1 MKKYPREILNLRWRS
16 GVFLPTGEHCDMWLH
31 MLANQ
36 YGFDNAYDMI
46 IDNKKTHKWI
56 LFDKG
61 HVKYENDT
69 TKEDLSYLI

>member
-1 MKKYPREILNLRWRS
+1 
-16 GVFLPTGEHCDMWLH
+16 MWLH

-56 LFDKG
+56 LYDEEY
-61 HVKYENDT
+61 HHEYYTDE
-69 TKEDLSYLI
+69 EYLPYTF

>member
-1 MKKYPREILNLRWRS
+1 
-16 GVFLPTGEHCDMWLH
+16 MWLH

-46 IDNKKTHKWI
+46 IDNKETHKWI

-61 HVKYENDT
+61 NVKYENDT
-69 TKEDLSYLI
+69 AKEDLSYLI

>member
-1 MKKYPREILNLRWRS
+1 
-16 GVFLPTGEHCDMWLH
+16 MWLH